1 MNVNPHIA
9 NFQKNFLR
17 RCPVLRPCAV
27 YIVIAQGGSL
37 WYDREKRRE
46 GGVLLVYTQAIE
58 GAAERRL
65 FEDVY
70 RTCCGRM
77 LALARRRLSAQADA
91 EDAVQQSFLA
101 LAERFSR
108 LAKLPETQLE
118 AYLVVTVERKCIDI
132 LRQQARRDGAPFD
145 ETAALVT
152 PPLCGEPVADAMGR
166 LSPRYREALLLR
178 YGRGYSAR
186 ETAALMDI
194 SPAAGQKLLQR
205 AKAALRAEL
214 EKEDVTV

>member
-1 MNVNPHIA
+1 MTVCMTA
-9 NFQKNFLR
+9 LE
-17 RCPVLRPCAV
+17 
-27 YIVIAQGGSL
+27 S
-37 WYDREKRRE
+37 
-46 GGVLLVYTQAIE
+46 
-58 GAAERRL
+58 AEDRRL

-77 LALARRRLSAQADA
+77 RALARRRLSTQADA

-152 PPLCGEPVADAMGR
+152 PPPCGEPVADAMGR

-178 YGRGYSAR
+178 HACGYSTR
-186 ETAALMDI
+186 ETAALLEL
-194 SPAAGQKLLQR
+194 SFAAAQKLLYR
-205 AKAALRAEL
+205 ARGALRAEL
-214 EKEDVTV
+214 EKEAICP

>member
-1 MNVNPHIA
+1 MTVCMTA
-9 NFQKNFLR
+9 LES
-17 RCPVLRPCAV
+17 A
-27 YIVIAQGGSL
+27 
-37 WYDREKRRE
+37 E
-46 GGVLLVYTQAIE
+46 
-58 GAAERRL
+58 ERRL

-70 RTCCGRM
+70 RACCGRM

-101 LAERFSR
+101 LVEHFSR

-152 PPLCGEPVADAMGR
+152 PPPCGEPVADAMGR

-178 YGRGYSAR
+178 YGCGYDTR
-186 ETAALMDI
+186 ETAALLGL
-194 SPAAGQKLLQR
+194 SVAAAQKTMQR
-205 AKAALRAEL
+205 AKRALQKEL
-214 EKEDVTV
+214 EKEEAEV

>member
-1 MNVNPHIA
+1 MT
-9 NFQKNFLR
+9 
-17 RCPVLRPCAV
+17 
-27 YIVIAQGGSL
+27 QGGRL
-37 WYDREKRRE
+37 CYDECNKLQ
-46 GGVLLVYTQAIE
+46 GGGRLTVCMTALESAE
-58 GAAERRL
+58 ERRL

-70 RTCCGRM
+70 RACCGRM

-108 LAKLPETQLE
+108 LVKLPETQLE

-145 ETAALVT
+145 ETA
-152 PPLCGEPVADAMGR
+152 DAMGR

-178 YGRGYSAR
+178 YGCGYSAR
-186 ETAALMDI
+186 ETAALMDM
-194 SPAAGQKLLQR
+194 SYGAGQKLQQR
-205 AKAALRAEL
+205 AKAALRQEL
-214 EKEDVTV
+214 EKEGVTV